1 MTDLRATLFLPQ
13 TDFPMKANLTQ
24 REPILLE
31 RWETMDLYGQV
42 RQRKQ
47 GLPRYV
53 LHSGPPY
60 ANGHLHMGHAFN
72 MTLKDVVIRMRHLLG
87 YDAPFVVGW
96 DCHGLPIEWKIE
108 EQLRASGK
116 RKEEVDP
123 ATFRQACRDFA
134 DQWIGI
140 QRDEFKR
147 LGLLA
152 DWKNPYITMD
162 YSAEAATLRELYTF
176 VDKDLVYRGLRPV
189 MWSVVEKTALAEA
202 EVEYMDR
209 TSPSIYVRFP
219 VVSSPRAS
227 LQGAEVVIWTT
238 TPWSLPGN
246 RAIAYGDDITYVVA
260 DIKAVAEDS
269 LVSPGT
275 RLLLAQE
282 LCAQV
287 CAAAKIEDYAVLET
301 LSGQDLQGT
310 IAQHPFHGLGYEY
323 EVPLLPGSHVS
334 VEAGTGL
341 VHTAPSHG
349 MEDFELS
356 KTFNLEVPETVLE
369 DGSYAPWVP
378 LFAGEQVL
386 KVNPKVIEQLI
397 SCDRLLASS
406 TLQHSYPHSWRSK
419 APLIYRATPQWFIA
433 LDRGGLREK
442 CLEQIDQVKW
452 YPASGRNRIYGM
464 VEQRPLWCISR
475 QRAWGVPIALFVH
488 KTTREILKDDR
499 VRARILDAFEKEGAD
514 AWFSSD
520 AARFL
525 SPQYNP
531 DDYEQ
536 VRDILDVW
544 FDSGSTQGFVLELR
558 ADQGLPADLYLEGS
572 DQHRGWFQS
581 SLLVGCGTRGKA
593 PYKSVMTHGYVLDEQ
608 GHKFSKSLG
617 NGIAPEEV
625 IKDMGADG
633 LRLWTVS
640 LDYTDDLRVGR
651 QILKH
656 QGDIYRRY
664 RNTLR
669 YLLGALAD
677 WRDEER
683 IEPTQMPELEQWIL
697 HRLYQLR
704 QKLVVAAENH
714 DYPGFYSD
722 LHAFCASD
730 LSAYYFDIRKDSLYC
745 DDRNSPLRR
754 AVRTVMHELFEALV
768 RMLAPVLCFTAE
780 EAWIIRHGDEG
791 SVHFETLSAFPET
804 WHQPHLDE
812 KMTRLRTQRRVM
824 TGALEAARASGLIGS
839 SLQAHVTVYDPQ
851 KQLMQDVDY
860 AELVIVSQL
869 TIVQEMP
876 QEELYSLA
884 EVSDLWVKVGLAE
897 GDKCQRCWKV
907 LPEVGHQ
914 HHPDVCQRCDDA
926 VQQHLGPHT

>member
-1 MTDLRATLFLPQ
+1 MTDLRATLFLPS

-24 REPILLE
+24 REPLILE
-31 RWETMDLYGQV
+31 RWEKMDLYGEI
-42 RQRKQ
+42 RKRKE

-60 ANGHLHMGHAFN
+60 ANGHVHMGHAFN
-72 MTLKDVVIRMRHLLG
+72 MTLKDVVIRIRHLLG

-108 EQLRASGK
+108 EELRASGK
-116 RKEEVDP
+116 RKEDVDP
-123 ATFRQACRDFA
+123 ATFRKACRDFA
-134 DQWIGI
+134 DKWINI

-162 YSAEAATLRELYTF
+162 FSAEAGTLRELYTF

-219 VVSSPRAS
+219 VTSSPKER
-227 LQGAEVVIWTT
+227 LKGADIVIWTT

-246 RAIAYGDDITYVVA
+246 RAIAYGEDITYAVISVS
-260 DIKAVAEDS
+260 AVAEDA
-269 LVSPGT
+269 LVQPGAK
-275 RLLLAQE
+275 LLIAKDLI
-282 LCAQV
+282 AQV
-287 CAAAKIEDYAVLET
+287 CEAAKITSHQVIDEFEGHL
-301 LSGQDLQGT
+301 LQGT
-310 IAQHPFHGLGYEY
+310 IAQHPFHGLGYDY
-323 EVPLLPGSHVS
+323 DVPLLPGSHVS
-334 VEAGTGL
+334 VDAGTGL

-356 KTFNLEVPETVLE
+356 KEFNLEVPETVLE
-369 DGSYAPWVP
+369 DGSYAAWVP

-386 KVNPKVIEQLI
+386 KVNPKVIEQL
-397 SCDRLLASS
+397 SACNRLLASH
-406 TLQHSYPHSWRSK
+406 TIKHSYPHSWRSK

-433 LDRGGLREK
+433 LDRGGLRER

-488 KTTREILKDDR
+488 KTTREILKDDK

-520 AARFL
+520 PARFL
-525 SPQYNP
+525 SPDYNVE
-531 DDYEQ
+531 DYEQ
-536 VRDILDVW
+536 VRDIVDVW
-544 FDSGSTQGFVLELR
+544 FDSGATQGFVLEARPDL
-558 ADQGLPADLYLEGS
+558 GLPADLYLEGS

-608 GHKFSKSLG
+608 GRKFSKSLG
-617 NGIAPEEV
+617 NGIAPQE
-625 IKDMGADG
+625 IIDGMGADG

-640 LDYTDDLRVGR
+640 LDYTDDLRVGQ

-669 YLLGALAD
+669 YLLGALAG
-677 WRDEER
+677 WQDEER
-683 IEPTQMPELEQWIL
+683 LPYEDMPELEQWVL
-697 HRLYQLR
+697 HRLSILR
-704 QKLVVAAENH
+704 QKLEEAARDH
-714 DYPGFYSD
+714 DYPGFYTD
-722 LHAFCASD
+722 LHTFCASD
-730 LSAYYFDIRKDSLYC
+730 LSAFYFDIRKDSLYC
-745 DDRNSPLRR
+745 DAENTTLRR

-780 EAWIIRHGDEG
+780 EAWLIRHGDEG
-791 SVHFETLSAFPET
+791 SVHFETLSPCPAA
-804 WHQPHLDE
+804 WHQPQLDE
-812 KMTRLRTQRRVM
+812 KMARLRAQRRVI
-824 TGALEAARASGLIGS
+824 TGALEEARTSGLIGS
-839 SLQAHVTVYDPQ
+839 SLQAQVVVYDPKQ
-851 KQLMQDVDY
+851 QLMNDVDY
-860 AELVIVSQL
+860 AELAIVSQL
-869 TIVQEMP
+869 KVIHETPSEEM
-876 QEELYSLA
+876 YSLG
-884 EVSDLWVKVGLAE
+884 EVADLWVKVEVAE

-914 HHPDVCQRCDDA
+914 NHPELCIRCDDA
-926 VQQHLGPHT
+926 VQKHKAA